1 MNIEPP
7 PDGAAPVGARA
18 FCLVRDRVPADVAAR
33 AAARFGLPRE
43 GAGAS
48 PIAAAILL
56 AGADR
61 DGVRYALDQNAFFTV
76 ELTED
81 EERAGDLQGDWL
93 GAPPVEHGFYLSL
106 TTGSAYGLQCAVLVC
121 DELARRGVLG
131 PERRGSIELCLHEAI
146 ANALVHGNLGI
157 ASSAKDQPEGYR
169 VFSRMVQER
178 LGDLAVRGRRLDV
191 FARWGGG
198 PGGGLSIAVVDQGGG
213 FDTASLPAETGGS
226 ARSGRGFVFMRT
238 LAKRVSVTDGGR
250 CTVLHFDL

>member
-1 MNIEPP
+1 M
-7 PDGAAPVGARA
+7 
-18 FCLVRDRVPADVAAR
+18 VRDRVPADIAAR

-48 PIAAAILL
+48 PIAAAVLL

-61 DGVRYALDQNAFFTV
+61 EGVRYALDQNAFFTV

-81 EERAGDLQGDWL
+81 EERAGDVQGDWL

-121 DELARRGVLG
+121 DELTRRGVLA
-131 PERRGSIELCLHEAI
+131 PERRGNIELCLHEAI

-157 ASSAKDQPEGYR
+157 PSSAKDQPEGYR
-169 VFSRMVQER
+169 IFSRMVQER
-178 LGDLAVRGRRLDV
+178 LGDSAVRRRRLDI
-191 FARWGGG
+191 FARWSS
-198 PGGGLSIAVVDQGGG
+198 GGLSIAVVDQGGG
-213 FDTASLPAETGGS
+213 FDTSALPTDTDGR